1 MDATSKKTIKVYCN
15 IFKKMLIIFLQAV
28 YLLKLEQV
36 VSHFVITQYI
46 KLKCYKKKLN
56 NPVRLEGFLKYSYLS
71 TLLQNL
77 SRLILILSKCWFFA
91 SFFVSAH
98 ISLKSFRVVHECTP
112 PFDALRNT
120 VRSNIISL
128 LKSRVYVTGINV
140 LVPLVGYK
148 LFVHMFPFQLKYLE
162 LNKHL
167 NVGFLLTVLWNIVL
181 WYIVC
186 YYLLKMRVVFPV

>member
-1 MDATSKKTIKVYCN
+1 M
-15 IFKKMLIIFLQAV
+15 
-28 YLLKLEQV
+28 
-36 VSHFVITQYI
+36 
-46 KLKCYKKKLN
+46 
-56 NPVRLEGFLKYSYLS
+56 KYSYLS

-77 SRLILILSKCWFFA
+77 SRLILIPTKCWLFA
-91 SFFVSAH
+91 SFFLFQH
-98 ISLKSFRVVHECTP
+98 IFPLKSFRVVHECTP
-112 PFDALRNT
+112 PFDALQNT
-120 VRSNIISL
+120 MRSNIISL